1 VSIGRLIVRM
11 CLAAA
16 LAAGAGAALLWF
28 QPDWL
33 LDWLARRY
41 PGCLYRVAQERS
53 FVALTL
59 DDGPDSTTPL
69 ILDEL
74 RRHSARATFFL
85 ISSEVAGREAVVQR
99 IVSEGHELGNHG
111 TRDRA
116 AILLPDDEFVRDITE
131 ARRTLGRFGPVR
143 WARPGSGWYSQEMVH
158 ALARTGHRCAL
169 GSVYPFDAAI
179 PSTRFA
185 GRHILANI
193 RPGAVIVLHDGP
205 ARGRRTLA
213 VLQEVLPELGARGYR
228 VVTLSE
234 LSRLPSPSRRQRN
247 VPGLTS

>member
-1 VSIGRLIVRM
+1 VSVGRLLVRTAF
-11 CLAAA
+11 AAA
-16 LAAGAGAALLWF
+16 IAAVAGAALLWL

-33 LDWLARRY
+33 LDLLARRY
-41 PGCLYRVAQERS
+41 PGCLYRVAQGHPLI
-53 FVALTL
+53 ALTI

-74 RRHSARATFFL
+74 RRHSAHATFFL
-85 ISSEVAGREAVVQR
+85 ISSQVGGHEATVQR
-99 IVSEGHELGNHG
+99 MVREGHELGNHG

-116 AILLPDDEFVRDITE
+116 AIRLPYEEFVRDLTE
-131 ARRTLGRFGPVR
+131 AKRTLARFGSVR
-143 WARPGSGWYSQEMVH
+143 WARPGSGWYSRDMID
-158 ALARTGHRCAL
+158 AIARTGHRCAL

-179 PSTRFA
+179 PSIWFA
-185 GRHILANI
+185 QRHVLANA
-193 RPGAVIVLHDGP
+193 RPGAVIVLHDGG

-213 VLQEVLPELGARGYR
+213 VLQDVLPELRARGYR

-234 LSRLPSPSRRQRN
+234 LSRVPGRQRN